1 MQKVSGIWQGGK
13 KVEVTLDPDL
23 KIVFDENGPK
33 ATDLVLAGLV
43 RCCMGV
49 FQEIL
54 EKMRLEVKGLE
65 IDVQAER
72 DTEPPKLFSK
82 ITLNYHIEAEEGLEQ
97 KLVKAAQLG
106 EKYCT
111 VYNIL
116 KESTQFE
123 VFFFING
130 VKLLNFKTL

>member
-13 KVEVTLDPDL
+13 KVEVTLDPDF
-23 KIVFDENGPK
+23 KIAFDESGPK
-33 ATDLVLAGLV
+33 ATDMVLAGLV
-43 RCCMGV
+43 RCSMGV

-54 EKMRLEVKGLE
+54 EKMRLEIKGLE
-65 IDVQAER
+65 IDVEAER

-82 ITLNYHIEAEEGLEQ
+82 VILNYYIEAEEGLEA

-111 VYNIL
+111 VYNIM

-123 VFFFING
+123 VSYTING
-130 VKLLNFKTL
+130 VKLS